1 MQILIVE
8 DDASIRRMIM
18 QMLNREGHHVLEA
31 MNGYYAL
38 KILRKHSEIGLV
50 ITDIVMPEKEGLE
63 TIQEIKEMK
72 PLTKIIAISGGGKID
87 ADNYLVLARHLG
99 ADATLSK
106 PFHKNDLL
114 RIINETGQV
123 PASTG

>member
-8 DDASIRRMIM
+8 DDAGIRRMIM
-18 QMLNREGHHVLEA
+18 QMLDRDGYQVLEA
-31 MNGYYAL
+31 VNGYYAL
-38 KILRKHSEIGLV
+38 KILKKHSGIDIV

-63 TIQEIKEMK
+63 TIQEIKEMNSR
-72 PLTKIIAISGGGKID
+72 TKIIAMSGGGKID